1 MRARQGVRDR
11 DRGREL
17 QAVWNGFILNH
28 RFGILDVQ
36 SKAVE
41 EEEVTLEVGAR
52 LTNTIQTDREKTTD
66 LRVCISM
73 LQIFGFKCRI
83 YVGII
88 VIIIIIDSHAYRSM
102 ANSYAATLRM
112 GISFTHATTL
122 FTIGNSIMKIVIYK
136 SFELRRHTR
145 ISTTY
150 NVFRGRERT
159 TKCHIRIT

>member
-1 MRARQGVRDR
+1 MYNLKQWKKKRWHWKWGLDSQTQYRQTERKRQIWGCAFQCCKFS
-11 DRGREL
+11 G
-17 QAVWNGFILNH
+17 LNVV
-28 RFGILDVQ
+28 F
-36 SKAVE
+36 
-41 EEEVTLEVGAR
+41 
-52 LTNTIQTDREKTTD
+52 
-66 LRVCISM
+66 M
-73 LQIFGFKCRI
+73 
-83 YVGII
+83 YGII

-159 TKCHIRIT
+159 TKCHIRITWLVRPQREKM